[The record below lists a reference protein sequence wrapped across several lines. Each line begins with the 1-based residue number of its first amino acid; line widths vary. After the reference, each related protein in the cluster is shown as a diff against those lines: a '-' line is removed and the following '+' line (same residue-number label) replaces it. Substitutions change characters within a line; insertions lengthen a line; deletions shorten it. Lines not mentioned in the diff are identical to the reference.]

1 MVDFYV
7 EEYSKYHG
15 KEPAAAHLQVTPAV
29 VNGQLRD
36 WKAACGPLLDLL
48 NDADLVDSLRK
59 DNRFTLE
66 HLKASHNVCVC
77 ARCVSARRTQTS
89 HLLFPLLLVVR

>member
-15 KEPAAAHLQVTPAV
+15 SEPAAAHLQVTPAV
-29 VNGQLRD
+29 VNAQLRD
-36 WKAACGPLLDLL
+36 WKVACGPLLELL
-48 NDADLVDSLRK
+48 NDADAVDALRK

-77 ARCVSARRTQTS
+77 SSALLACVCWEDDSKV
-89 HLLFPLLLVVR
+89 PLSP